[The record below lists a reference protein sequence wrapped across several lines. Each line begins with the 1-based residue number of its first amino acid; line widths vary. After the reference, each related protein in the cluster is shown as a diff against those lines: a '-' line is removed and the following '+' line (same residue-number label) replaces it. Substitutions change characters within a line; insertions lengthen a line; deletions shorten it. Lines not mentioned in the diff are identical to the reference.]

1 MESEAASIYFQN
13 SPSIENEE
21 QQLEFRAL
29 VEDKEKYLVLDM
41 GGNDLGLTFTI
52 MSLIQPVILKI
63 SENNVA
69 RNRSSE
75 VDISNSTNM
84 L

>member
-1 MESEAASIYFQN
+1 MKPEAASIYFQN
-13 SPSIENEE
+13 SPSIEDEE

-29 VEDKEKYLVLDM
+29 VEDKEKYMVLDM

-75 VDISNSTNM
+75 VDISNARI
-84 L
+84 